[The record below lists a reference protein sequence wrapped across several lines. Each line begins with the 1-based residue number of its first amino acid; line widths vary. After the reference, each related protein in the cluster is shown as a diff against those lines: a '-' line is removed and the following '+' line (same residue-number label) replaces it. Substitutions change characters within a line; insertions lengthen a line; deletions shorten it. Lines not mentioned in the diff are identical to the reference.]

1 VGLKESESEGE
12 GVGAPLEVALEVFA
26 PVVEGSPE
34 KVGVS
39 LRVKL
44 YVGLPVWVRVCVQV
58 R

>member
-1 VGLKESESEGE
+1 MGLKESESEAE
-12 GVGAPLEVALEVFA
+12 GVGAPLEVALEVLA

-44 YVGLPVWVRVCVQV
+44 
-58 R
+58 